1 MVGYVFFPAA
11 DAAQDRI
18 WSDTVMRWSE
28 EQAVIYI
35 KGLHAHLHRLSTTP
49 SLWRRLPGNL
59 AVPKDLNIESY
70 FSRYERH
77 FVFFRPLPSGKIG
90 VMSILHERMDLPSR
104 LFEDL
109 SRLSGDGS

>member
-1 MVGYVFFPAA
+1 MAGYVFYPTA

-18 WSDTVMRWSE
+18 WTDTVARWSE

-35 KGLHAHLHRLSTTP
+35 RGLHAHLQRLSTTP
-49 SLWRRLPGNL
+49 SLWRRLPNNL
-59 AVPKDLNIESY
+59 VTPRDLHIEAY

-77 FVFFRPLPSGKIG
+77 YLFFRPLPSGKIG
-90 VMSILHERMDLPSR
+90 VMSILHERMDLPAR

-109 SRLSGDGS
+109 GRLSGDDS